1 MFMDAVCTE
10 ELLVILKIVRRG
22 IIPILQIGVPVLLI
36 VLGMLDLG
44 KAVVAG
50 KEDEIKKNQQM
61 LVKRA
66 ISAVAVFLVATVVVL
81 VFDIVASSS
90 DSQDVQSKGW
100 KDCWDQ
106 AKG

>member
-1 MFMDAVCTE
+1 MDVCTD
-10 ELLVILKIVRRG
+10 ELLVILRIVRQG
-22 IIPILQIGVPVLLI
+22 IIPILQIGIPILLI

-66 ISAVAVFLVATVVVL
+66 ISAVAVFLVATIVVL
-81 VFDIVASSS
+81 VFDVIADSSGS
-90 DSQDVQSKGW
+90 EDVQSKGW
-100 KDCWDQ
+100 KECWDE

>member
-1 MFMDAVCTE
+1 MDCADD
-10 ELLVILKIVRRG
+10 LLVILRIVRKG
-22 IIPILQIGVPVLLI
+22 IIPILQIGIPILLI

-66 ISAVAVFLVATVVVL
+66 ISAVAVFLVVTVVSL
-81 VFDIVASSS
+81 VFNIVSSS
-90 DSQDVQSKGW
+90 SGQEGVMDW
-100 KDCWDQ
+100 KHCWDD
-106 AKG
+106 AA